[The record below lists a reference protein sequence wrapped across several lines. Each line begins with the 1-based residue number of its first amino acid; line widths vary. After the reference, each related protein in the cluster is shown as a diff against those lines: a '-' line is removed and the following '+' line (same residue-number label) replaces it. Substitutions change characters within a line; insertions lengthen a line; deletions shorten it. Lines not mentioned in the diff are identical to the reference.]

1 MLTMMQIES
10 VPQLAAL
17 AGKGK
22 LAPLGAADFAAHAPD
37 SHWAALAADGTLAAY
52 CSLWWKSVPELPGE
66 HPGIIGHFA
75 ARDADTSSFILSHCF
90 QELARRGCTLAI
102 GPMDGTTWR
111 RYRFVTIRESEP
123 PFFLEPGNPDEY
135 PAYFEQAGFTTLA
148 RYFSNLDP
156 DLGWS
161 VPESLRSRLEKRG
174 VSIRPLDSSDYNGE
188 LEKIYTLSTAAFS
201 KNFLYSPLSRDEF
214 IAMYAK
220 LHALIQPELVLFAEY
235 RQSPIGFV
243 FAIGDMLNARPGNN
257 PDTAIIKSLASLP
270 EWNGK
275 GVGPLLLS
283 EVTANARKLGYRRGI
298 HALMY
303 EDNQSRALS
312 SHHGNVMR
320 EYALYSRRLP

>member
-10 VPQLAAL
+10 VQQLETL
-17 AGKGK
+17 AGRGT
-22 LAPLGAADFAAHAPD
+22 LAPLGAADFSAHAPD
-37 SHWAALAADGTLAAY
+37 SHWSALAADGTLAGY
-52 CSLWWKSVPELPGE
+52 CSLWWESVPELPGE
-66 HPGIIGHFA
+66 HTGIIGHFA
-75 ARDADTSSFILSHCF
+75 VRDANAASFILSHCF
-90 QELARRGCTLAI
+90 QELAGRGCTLAI

-111 RYRFVTIRESEP
+111 RYRFVTHRKSEP
-123 PFFLEPGNPDEY
+123 PFFLEPDNPEEY
-135 PAYFEQAGFTTLA
+135 PAYFEQAGFTPLA
-148 RYFSNLDP
+148 RYFTNLDP

-174 VSIRPLDSSDYNGE
+174 ISIRSLDSYDYNGE
-188 LEKIYTLSTAAFS
+188 LEKIYTLSTVAFS
-201 KNFLYSPLSRDEF
+201 KNFLYSPISRNEF

-235 RQSPIGFV
+235 RQLPIGFV
-243 FAIGDMLNARPGNN
+243 FAIGDMLNARPGSN

-275 GVGPLLLS
+275 GIGPLLLS

-312 SHHGNVMR
+312 SHHGNIMR
-320 EYALYSRRLP
+320 EYVLYSRRLP